1 MFLHFIY
8 LGCRAATFIMPVTC
22 DLRTIS
28 TKTPIAEPE
37 NSSDVIF
44 SSHKSCE
51 DARNNNL
58 TQGPVRFYCV
68 VESLKCTAW
77 YLVNVGCYVLTF

>member
-1 MFLHFIY
+1 MLLPSIY
-8 LGCRAATFIMPVTC
+8 LGCRADIFIMSVTC

-37 NSSDVIF
+37 NSWDVIF

-51 DARNNNL
+51 DACNNNP
-58 TQGPVRFYCV
+58 TQGPARFHCV
-68 VESLKCTAW
+68 VESLKYTA
-77 YLVNVGCYVLTF
+77 

>member
-1 MFLHFIY
+1 MLLPFIY

-28 TKTPIAEPE
+28 TKTLIAELE
-37 NSSDVIF
+37 NSWDVIL

-51 DARNNNL
+51 DARNNNP
-58 TQGPVRFYCV
+58 TQGPARFHCV
-68 VESLKCTAW
+68 VESLKYTA
-77 YLVNVGCYVLTF
+77 